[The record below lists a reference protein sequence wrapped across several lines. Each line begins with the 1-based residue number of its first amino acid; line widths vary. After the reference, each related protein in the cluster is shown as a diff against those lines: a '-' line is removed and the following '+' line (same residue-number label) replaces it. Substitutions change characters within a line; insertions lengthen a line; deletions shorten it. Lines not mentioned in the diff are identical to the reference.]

1 MNDINSDNEGAPVST
16 SSGQS
21 RFTNRVDIDTNIF
34 HFVQFC
40 KLQFSPIL
48 GVAAMYEPFE
58 YLIIQVEANSLIIQW
73 PFSA

>member
-1 MNDINSDNEGAPVST
+1 MNDINSDNEGASVST

-21 RFTNRVDIDTNIF
+21 RFTDRVDIDTNIF

-40 KLQFSPIL
+40 KLQFSHIL